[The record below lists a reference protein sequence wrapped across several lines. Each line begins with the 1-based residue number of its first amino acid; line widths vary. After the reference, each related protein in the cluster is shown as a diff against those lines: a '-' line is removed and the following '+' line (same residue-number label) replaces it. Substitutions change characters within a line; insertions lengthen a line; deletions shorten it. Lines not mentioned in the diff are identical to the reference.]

1 VRVILQ
7 SPRVVAALKKYTPLQ
22 MAQMLRAA
30 HLSGD
35 MEFVGKA
42 LDYLDRVY
50 FALDLTQKA
59 WIHEASII
67 CIVFLASK
75 GLL

>member
-1 VRVILQ
+1 
-7 SPRVVAALKKYTPLQ
+7 